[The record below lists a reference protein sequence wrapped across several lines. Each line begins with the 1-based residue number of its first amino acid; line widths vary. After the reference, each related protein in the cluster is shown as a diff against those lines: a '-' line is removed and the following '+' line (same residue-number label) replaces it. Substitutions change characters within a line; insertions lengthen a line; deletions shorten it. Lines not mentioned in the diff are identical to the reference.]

1 MPGHGRVD
9 RDEEDAGK
17 SNNPEN
23 LASPQNHLE
32 RKPRKP
38 TTGGLRDLRQA
49 SALLDA
55 VAAISSQLEVRSV
68 AQEAA
73 RQIAAFTSS
82 DVCAISKW
90 DRQRGVVVLWAEYR
104 KGQTS
109 PSKVPYLP
117 YNLSEYPLTEKVLN
131 SGKPVQIHLG
141 DPKMDETEKL
151 ILLGQGANSL
161 LMLPLFAQEHTIGLI
176 EVFNSEAALVFSEV
190 DIDHVLV
197 LASHA
202 GISIDRASLL
212 AEAKQRASELEA
224 IRRAS
229 LSLASSLDL
238 QTVFTAILESAL
250 RLSHDVLDAHIFLH
264 QDGELTFGAALWANG
279 RNDTKWKQVREDGLT
294 ATVAKSGEWVMVED
308 VTKHPLYKDPNW
320 LESSW
325 KGSIVGLPLKI
336 GEQVVGVM
344 NVAYRR
350 PQEFSEDRLRVL
362 GLLGDQAALAIAN
375 ARFYNIVSLQAQTDP
390 LTGLAN
396 RRAFDQRL
404 DEEIR
409 RSNRYNHPFVLFM
422 IDLDRFKKINDTY
435 GHLMGDKALQLI
447 AATISKSVRDTDFA
461 ARFGGDE
468 FVLILPET
476 KREHAL
482 DIAVKL
488 TAQVEA
494 LPLPWKDSQAPLPLS
509 LSIGIACYPEH
520 AVAGEGL
527 VEVAD
532 VALYQAK
539 QRKDNPR

>member
-9 RDEEDAGK
+9 REEENEGK
-17 SNNPEN
+17 RNNPEN
-23 LASPQNHLE
+23 SASPQNHLE

-73 RQIAAFTSS
+73 RQIAAFTNS

-90 DRQRGVVVLWAEYR
+90 DRHRGVVVLWAEYR
-104 KGQTS
+104 KGQIS

-161 LMLPLFAQEHTIGLI
+161 LMLPLFSQEQTIGLI
-176 EVFNSEAALVFSEV
+176 EVFNSEAHMVFSEM

-202 GISIDRASLL
+202 GISLDRASLL

-229 LSLASSLDL
+229 LSLTASLDM
-238 QTVFTAILESAL
+238 QTVFNAILESAL
-250 RLSHDVLDAHIFLH
+250 RLSHDVLDAHIFLYH
-264 QDGELTFGAALWANG
+264 EGEVSFGAALWADG
-279 RNDTKWKQVREDGLT
+279 RKDTKWKQVREDGLT
-294 ATVAKSGEWVMVED
+294 ATVAKSGEWVLVED
-308 VTKHPLYKDPNW
+308 VTKHSLYKYPNW

-344 NVAYRR
+344 NVAYRQ
-350 PQEFSEDRLRVL
+350 PQEFPEDRLRVL

-375 ARFYNIVSLQAQTDP
+375 ARFYNVVSLQAQTDP

-435 GHLMGDKALQLI
+435 GHLMGDKALQLV
-447 AATISKSVRDTDFA
+447 AAAMSKSVRDTDFA

-494 LPLPWKDSQAPLPLS
+494 LPLPWKEKQAPLPLS

-520 AVAGEGL
+520 GVEGEGL
-527 VEVAD
+527 VDVAD
-532 VALYQAK
+532 TALYQAK